1 MKSRFKKY
9 LRLAGSILV
18 FLFSCLT
25 TFSLAQNY
33 SAPSGAGS
41 SGTDNVS
48 LGTSAGSNGSFNV
61 AVGKQAGDVVTGS
74 YNAFVGNLA
83 GRYNGSASYNAFFGA
98 RAGHNTSTGG
108 NNTFIGA
115 YAGHNNTSGSGNVF
129 IGKDAGYNE
138 TGSNKLYIDN
148 SNTSTPL
155 IYGDFGTN
163 KVGINALPGSYT
175 LNVGGSIN
183 GTGLFINGQS
193 VTTLLGHWTTS
204 GSNIYFN
211 TGNIGIGTSSPN
223 EKLTVNGTIYGKEV
237 RVDLNVPGPDYVF
250 ETDYELRTLEELAR
264 FIKENKHLPEI
275 PSAKEMEKNG
285 IQLSDMNMA
294 LLKKVEELTLYILQ
308 QEERIKNLEKALK

>member
-1 MKSRFKKY
+1 MKSRLKKDPV
-9 LRLAGSILV
+9 SKNFNLV
-18 FLFSCLT
+18 ILFSCMV
-25 TFSLAQNY
+25 TFSIAQNY
-33 SAPSGAGS
+33 SAPSGAGN

-48 LGTSAGSNGSFNV
+48 LGTSAGSNGSYNV

-83 GRYNGSASYNAFFGA
+83 GRYNGSASYNTFFGA
-98 RAGHNTSTGG
+98 RAGHSTTTGG

-115 YAGHNNTSGSGNVF
+115 YAGHNNSSGTGNVF

-155 IYGDFGTN
+155 IYGDFTTN
-163 KVGINALPGSYT
+163 RVGINALPGSYT

-183 GTGLFINGQS
+183 GTALFINGQS
-193 VTTLLGHWTTS
+193 VSTLLGQWTVS

-237 RVDLNVPGPDYVF
+237 KVDLNVPGPDYVF
-250 ETDYELRTLEELAR
+250 DSNYELLTLEELAR
-264 FIKENKHLPEI
+264 YIKENKHLPEI

-285 IQLSDMNMA
+285 IQLSEMNIA